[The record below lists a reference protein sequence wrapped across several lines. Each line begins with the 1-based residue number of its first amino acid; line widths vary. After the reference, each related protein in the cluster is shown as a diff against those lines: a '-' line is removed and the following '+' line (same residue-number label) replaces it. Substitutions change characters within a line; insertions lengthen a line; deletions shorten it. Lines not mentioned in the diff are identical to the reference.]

1 VAKYPASVGNLNA
14 WQVRR
19 ELQHSGGSPIGVQ
32 TLGRFARVSETT
44 GSDGMPSG
52 LHERNAGR
60 ARLRSLVVPIYGPT
74 ILVAIGQGAIL
85 PLVALS
91 ARALGASVG
100 TAALIV
106 ALIGLGQLIGDL
118 PAGALAAR
126 IGEQRALVAA
136 CLLDAVALLGAF
148 LAQSVI
154 VLAVAITVTGL
165 ANAVFGLAR
174 HAYLTEAIPV
184 PFRARALSTLGGTF
198 RIGLFIGPFIA
209 AVIVSRWNIGAAYAF
224 AAIMSI
230 AAAILTAFLPDVTR
244 NPHTTA
250 ARESRRHRSVIS
262 VLAEHRHILLTL
274 GIGILVISAARATRQ
289 SIVPLWAESIGVD
302 AATTAVIFGIAAGV
316 DMLLFYPGGAIMDRF
331 GRVYVA
337 VPTMIVLG
345 LGFMLL
351 PLTSGPTSVGLVAA
365 LMGLG
370 NGISAGIVLTLGA
383 DASPPQDR
391 AQFLGGWRV
400 CSDLGNAAG
409 PLVISVVS
417 AFASLAVA
425 AVTMGLITW
434 AGSGWLIKWVPK
446 YAPTRRHHREG
457 REA

>member
-1 VAKYPASVGNLNA
+1 VADA
-14 WQVRR
+14 
-19 ELQHSGGSPIGVQ
+19 SGGERSP
-32 TLGRFARVSETT
+32 SE
-44 GSDGMPSG
+44 
-52 LHERNAGR
+52 LHEYNRQPV
-60 ARLRSLVVPIYGPT
+60 RLRSIAVSVYGPT
-74 ILVAIGQGAIL
+74 ILVAVGQGAIL

-126 IGEQRALVAA
+126 IGERRALIAA
-136 CLLDAVALLGAF
+136 CLVDALALLGAF
-148 LAQSVI
+148 LAQSLL
-154 VLAVAITVTGL
+154 VLAVAITITGL
-165 ANAVFGLAR
+165 AHAVFGLAR

-184 PFRARALSTLGGTF
+184 PFRARALSTLGGSF

-209 AVIVSRWNIGAAYAF
+209 AGIVTRWSIGAAYGF

-230 AAAILTAFLPDVTR
+230 AAAILTAFLPDVTQ
-244 NPHTTA
+244 NHPATA
-250 ARESRRHRSVIS
+250 IGESPSHRSVLS

-289 SIVPLWAESIGVD
+289 SIVPLWAESIGID
-302 AATTAVIFGIAAGV
+302 AATTAVIFGISAGV
-316 DMLLFYPGGAIMDRF
+316 DILLFAIMDRF

-337 VPTMIVLG
+337 VPTTMVLG
-345 LGFMLL
+345 LGFILL
-351 PLTSGPTSVGLVAA
+351 PLTTGATSVGLVAA

-370 NGISAGIVLTLGA
+370 NGISSGIVLTLGA
-383 DASPPQDR
+383 DASPPQNR

-400 CSDLGNAAG
+400 CSDLGNLAG

-417 AFASLAVA
+417 AFAPLAVA
-425 AVTMGLITW
+425 AVTMGLLTW
-434 AGSGWLIKWVPK
+434 AGSGWLVKWVPR
-446 YAPTRRHHREG
+446 YAARPRRRSEG
-457 REA
+457 REAQD